1 MELPHKIFLENYFRS
16 GRLENGQYLYS
27 INQCIQEFRQ
37 YFPNLVIT
45 YKQLVKQI
53 HACVDEFRETGSV
66 SCRGSG
72 SGHNSGTR
80 YWLITHT
87 ARVRFPVKSS
97 GFFKSLPSFGGDV
110 KLSVPAT
117 YLVVVVR

>member
-53 HACVDEFRETGSV
+53 HACVDELRETGSV

-87 ARVRFPVKSS
+87 ARVRC
-97 GFFKSLPSFGGDV
+97 KSLPSFGGDV